1 MFRERG
7 NRNDVHDALP
17 VNRTYHE
24 DHLVRGFV
32 HRDGRAVRA
41 ETNDTEV
48 TSELRKY
55 SKIASRQRK

>member
-1 MFRERG
+1 VFRERG

-48 TSELRKY
+48 T
-55 SKIASRQRK
+55 